1 MQRRTR
7 GLPRSDYQLQPTA
20 ACKATG
26 EVVRRVASVPAPLP
40 KRLLP
45 SVLDAIVESMPYVL
59 LAAAVV
65 LNVAAYAIFRT
76 IAHRPH
82 DVIWLVSFGAG
93 LALGAANL
101 FCFTAALKDFN
112 LAVAY
117 PVFSGATISLMV
129 LTAAWLFGERISSTG
144 IAGCVLVIVGI
155 GLLTR
160 S

>member
-1 MQRRTR
+1 
-7 GLPRSDYQLQPTA
+7 LPRADF
-20 ACKATG
+20 
-26 EVVRRVASVPAPLP
+26 
-40 KRLLP
+40 
-45 SVLDAIVESMPYVL
+45 DAIVKEMPYIL

-65 LNVAAYAIFRT
+65 FNVAAYGIFRT

-82 DVIWLVSFGAG
+82 DAVWVLSFGAG

-101 FCFTAALKDFN
+101 FCFTGALKHFS

-117 PVFSGATISLMV
+117 PVFSGATIGLMV
-129 LTAAWLFGERISSTG
+129 LTAAWLFGERISPTVV
-144 IAGCVLVIVGI
+144 AGCLLVIAGI